1 MPRHVPLM
9 LSFDFTTLVSI
20 LILDVLELLVFG
32 MFALAISTQQIV
44 KPLGSKKQYLAA
56 GE

>member
-1 MPRHVPLM
+1 MLRHAPLM

-20 LILDVLELLVFG
+20 LILDVLELLVG
-32 MFALAISTQQIV
+32 MFALAIPTQQIM
-44 KPLGSKKQYLAA
+44 KHLGPKKQCLAA